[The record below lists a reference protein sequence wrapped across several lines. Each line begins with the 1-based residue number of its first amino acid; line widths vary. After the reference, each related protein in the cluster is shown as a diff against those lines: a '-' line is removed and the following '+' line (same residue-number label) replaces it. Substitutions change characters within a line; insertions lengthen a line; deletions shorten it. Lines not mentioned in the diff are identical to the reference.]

1 MAGGYGLERQMA
13 SDMKPPPTA
22 KEFLDKAGWAG
33 AQIVPV
39 AGDAS
44 FRRYFRAVRGSEE
57 AILMDA
63 PPPHED
69 PKPFINIARYLRNQG
84 FSAPEI
90 LAEDLEQGL
99 VLLED
104 FGDHR
109 MREHL
114 DKKPEDE
121 ERIYKQTIDLI
132 RTLHTKPVAD
142 LPHYDLEHYLRETSL
157 LTEWFCPAQNFEVD
171 LDGFVEVWQNVLEP
185 VLAAQSDPV
194 TVMRDYHAENIMLLD
209 DGNLGLLD
217 FQDALAGH
225 RAYDLVSMLQDAR
238 RDVSDEL
245 EETMLQYYLS
255 DFDQHDATEF
265 RSHYAVLGAQRNAKI
280 IGIFTRLSVRD
291 GKDRYLDFL
300 PRMWRLLEK
309 DLRHPDL
316 KPVKDW
322 FDTNIPTQLRTQ
334 AIARKVSA

>member
-1 MAGGYGLERQMA
+1 MAF
-13 SDMKPPPTA
+13 DMTPPIA
-22 KEFLDKAGWAG
+22 AEEFLEKAGWAG
-33 AQIVPV
+33 AELVPV

-44 FRRYFRAVRGSEE
+44 FRRYFRASKGSDE

-69 PKPFINIARYLRNQG
+69 PRPFITMARYLRDQG

-90 LAEDLEQGL
+90 LADDLTHGL
-99 VLLED
+99 VLIED

-114 DKKPEDE
+114 DAKPEDE
-121 ERIYKQTIDLI
+121 EKIYRQTIDLV
-132 RTLHTKPVAD
+132 RDLHGKPVAQ
-142 LPHYDLEHYLRETSL
+142 LPSYDWEQYLREVKL
-157 LTEWFCPAQNFEVD
+157 LIEWYCPALNID
-171 LDGFVEVWQNVLEP
+171 TDIDGFVDCWQQVLDP
-185 VLAAQSDPV
+185 VLAAQINPV

-209 DGNLGLLD
+209 DGRLGLLD

-225 RAYDLVSMLQDAR
+225 KAYDLVSMLQDAR

-245 EETMLQYYLS
+245 EESMLGYYLS
-255 DFDQHDATEF
+255 EFNDQDAIDF
-265 RSHYAVLGAQRNAKI
+265 RSHYAVLGAQRNTKI
-280 IGIFTRLSVRD
+280 IGIFTRLFVRD

-309 DLRHPDL
+309 DLRHPAL
-316 KPVKDW
+316 EPVTDW
-322 FDTNIPTQLRTQ
+322 FDRNIPADVRSKTIKPT
-334 AIARKVSA
+334 AKA